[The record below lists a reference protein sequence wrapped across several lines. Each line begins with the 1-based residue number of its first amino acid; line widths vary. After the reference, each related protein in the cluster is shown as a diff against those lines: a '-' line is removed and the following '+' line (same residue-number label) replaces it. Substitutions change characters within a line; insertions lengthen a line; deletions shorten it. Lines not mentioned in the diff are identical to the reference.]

1 MNFIPLG
8 PKRPLKRPSPKA
20 IEMINKDVIF
30 IDAADVIQQ
39 GTQVFVC
46 SDEEAPVFEL
56 LESGS
61 YTQADGNVITI
72 VDGIVQ

>member
-1 MNFIPLG
+1 MSLITIG
-8 PKRPLKRPSPKA
+8 PKRPLKRPTPKA
-20 IEMINKDVIF
+20 IEMINNNVIF

-46 SDEEAPVFEL
+46 SDEKTPVYEL

-61 YTQADGNVITI
+61 YTQADGNVITV

>member
-1 MNFIPLG
+1 MNLISLG

-46 SDEEAPVFEL
+46 AEEETPVFEL

-61 YTQADGNVITI
+61 YTQADGNVITVI
-72 VDGIVQ
+72 DGIIQ

>member
-1 MNFIPLG
+1 MTYATLG
-8 PKRPLKRPSPKA
+8 PKRPRKRPKPKA
-20 IEMINKDVIF
+20 IEMTNNDVIF
-30 IDAADVIQQ
+30 IDAADTIQS
-39 GTQVFVC
+39 GTEVFVC
-46 SDEEAPVFEL
+46 TEEEAPIFEL